1 MERRKRVRLVGIIVG
16 MFVLAS
22 FMTDLLGM
30 ALSEKNREY
39 FVYRLKNIR
48 QLPLFKPTNLPE
60 KTNESE
66 VGYLLIFASR
76 LLEVFGF
83 LMTLLFI
90 FKGVALKYVFITAGL
105 TASGILISLFG
116 FISGK
121 ISAIQSFAIESVFAG
136 FILALGFYAF
146 MEKREE
152 KLRPPKPPPKGTR
165 CPVCM
170 GFVKED
176 HYCVARE
183 GRDLYYFDE
192 E

>member
-1 MERRKRVRLVGIIVG
+1 M
-16 MFVLAS
+16 
-22 FMTDLLGM
+22 
-30 ALSEKNREY
+30 SE
-39 FVYRLKNIR
+39 I
-48 QLPLFKPTNLPE
+48 
-60 KTNESE
+60 
-66 VGYLLIFASR
+66 GYLLIFASR

-105 TASGILISLFG
+105 TASGILISLFS

-146 MEKREE
+146 KEKQEE

-176 HYCVARE
+176 YYCVARE

-192 E
+192 EEHLKRFLEDLSEYKRLRKLNIKSIEDVFVKGWEGWKRVETYLSELK

>member
-1 MERRKRVRLVGIIVG
+1 M
-16 MFVLAS
+16 
-22 FMTDLLGM
+22 
-30 ALSEKNREY
+30 
-39 FVYRLKNIR
+39 
-48 QLPLFKPTNLPE
+48 
-60 KTNESE
+60 SE

-83 LMTLLFI
+83 LMALLFI
-90 FKGVALKYVFITAGL
+90 FKGVALKHVFITAGL
-105 TASGILISLFG
+105 TVSGILISLFG
-116 FISGK
+116 FVSGK

-146 MEKREE
+146 KEKREE

-183 GRDLYYFDE
+183 GKDLYYFDE
-192 E
+192 EEHLKRFLEDLSEYKRLRKLNIKSIEDVFVKGWEGWKSAETYLSELK